1 MKTVIFSN
9 NVIRA
14 EGVYGPFQ
22 KEQLAELF
30 SCDGN
35 IYTKEDLPKLVDV
48 EYIFSTCGGQ

>member
-14 EGVYGPFQ
+14 EGVYGPFH
-22 KEQLAELF
+22 KKHLAELF

-35 IYTKEDLPKLVDV
+35 IYTKEDLPK
-48 EYIFSTCGGQ
+48 